1 MGSLSRRRLLVGS
14 GIAAAGGLAATVAAD
29 AAERAEPST
38 WKVIVAGGHPG
49 DPEAACGGT
58 IARYVDQGHD
68 VALLYLTR
76 GEAGVSGKSHDEAAA
91 IRTAEAKQ
99 ACNILKTRPLFAEQ
113 IDAATEI
120 TAARYAAFD
129 KLLDA
134 EKPDVVFTH
143 WPIDGHRD
151 HRACSLL
158 VYDAWLRSGRRF
170 ALYYYEVDLGT
181 ETQCFRPTH
190 YVNITSTE
198 PRKREACLAHQSQRP
213 ATDFYPQQ
221 AKLHEFRGLESGFK
235 LAEAF
240 VHHDQSPPGRL
251 PDDRA

>member
-1 MGSLSRRRLLVGS
+1 MESLSRRRLLVGS
-14 GIAAAGGLAATVAAD
+14 GIAAVGGLAATAA
-29 AAERAEPST
+29 ANEAESSETSK
-38 WKVIVAGGHPG
+38 WKVIVSGAHPG

-58 IARYVDQGHD
+58 IARYVDQGHE

-99 ACNILKTRPLFAEQ
+99 ACQNLKSRPLFAEQ
-113 IDAATEI
+113 IDGATEI
-120 TAARYAAFD
+120 TAARYAAFG

-134 EKPDVVFTH
+134 EQPNVVFTH

-158 VYDAWLRSGRRF
+158 VYDAWLRSGRKF

-190 YVNITSTE
+190 YVSITATE
-198 PRKREACLAHQSQRP
+198 PRKREA
-213 ATDFYPQQ
+213 
-221 AKLHEFRGLESGFK
+221 
-235 LAEAF
+235 
-240 VHHDQSPPGRL
+240 
-251 PDDRA
+251 